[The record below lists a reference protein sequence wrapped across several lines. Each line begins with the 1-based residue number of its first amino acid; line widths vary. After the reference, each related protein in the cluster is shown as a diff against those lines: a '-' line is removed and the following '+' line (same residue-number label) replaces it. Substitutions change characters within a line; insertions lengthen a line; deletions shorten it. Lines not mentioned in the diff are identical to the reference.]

1 MSAHYEQVKRYYDKG
16 LWTLQQ
22 VKNAV
27 VAKWITEREYKTIT
41 GESYK

>member
-27 VAKWITEREYKTIT
+27 VAKWITESEYKTIT

>member
-1 MSAHYEQVKRYYDKG
+1 MSTHYEQVKRYYDKG

-22 VKNAV
+22 VKKAV
-27 VAKWITEREYKTIT
+27 VAKWITESEYKTIT

>member
-1 MSAHYEQVKRYYDKG
+1 MSTHYEQVKRYYDKC

-22 VKNAV
+22 VKKAV
-27 VAKWITEREYKTIT
+27 VANWITESEYKKIT